1 MSTLEGVKAGDTLLR
16 VLRINSGKEPTE
28 VTVAKVGRALVH
40 IQRFKELPDGP
51 TDTFEIA
58 TGMSKDGAY
67 QVLTREA
74 WEDEQKREDLWARLR
89 VHGFTGTM
97 RVKPVPTSVL
107 EAVVKVLDDAEG
119 APERQSK

>member
-1 MSTLEGVKAGDTLLR
+1 MSNLEGVKAGDTLLR
-16 VLRINSGKEPTE
+16 VLRVHHGKEPTA
-28 VTVAKVGRALVH
+28 VTVAKVGRTLVH
-40 IQRFKELPDGP
+40 ILRYGDQADGP

-67 QVLTREA
+67 ELSTREA

-97 RVKPVPTSVL
+97 RNKPVPTNVL
-107 EAVVKVLDDAEG
+107 EAVVKVLDDAEDG
-119 APERQSK
+119 RRP